1 MARLSNNKKETKLN
15 EKLNFRSRKN
25 IIINGIWKEK
35 TVFKI
40 SVFQSFKQK
49 FARRRIWLL
58 TKFWDWKNDGKIFLK
73 RR

>member
-1 MARLSNNKKETKLN
+1 MARLSNYKKETKLN

-25 IIINGIWKEK
+25 IIINWIWKEK

-49 FARRRIWLL
+49 FTRRRIWVL
-58 TKFWDWKNDGKIFLK
+58 TEFWDRKNDG
-73 RR
+73 

>member
-1 MARLSNNKKETKLN
+1 MARLSNYKKETKLN

-40 SVFQSFKQK
+40 SVF
-49 FARRRIWLL
+49 
-58 TKFWDWKNDGKIFLK
+58 
-73 RR
+73 